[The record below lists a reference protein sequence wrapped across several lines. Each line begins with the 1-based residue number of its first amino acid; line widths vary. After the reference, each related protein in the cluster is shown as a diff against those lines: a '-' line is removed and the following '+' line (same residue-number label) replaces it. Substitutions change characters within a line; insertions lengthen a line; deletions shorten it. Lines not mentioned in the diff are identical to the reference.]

1 MSDQQLAPVQTW
13 LRLFRDWYTEPKL
26 VRAAD
31 EVGTA
36 AAAGYVVLLGR
47 ATSTA
52 GLFPN
57 LESVVDAIRADGIG
71 IGKELAKGIADALIQ
86 SGLLTQ
92 DEDGYR
98 ITDWHLFRAP
108 NNALPPKQRTP
119 APSQAQSR
127 GGVIGGVIGGVT
139 EGERDREKEKREGG
153 DPLKAPMHLEPIET
167 VVLPAKRLATEGE
180 CSHGIA
186 FHPKKI
192 KDGVT
197 IITAD
202 HQVND
207 GQWCRDKPA

>member
-13 LRLFRDWYTEPKL
+13 LRLFRDWYTEPRL

-52 GLFPN
+52 GVFLN

-71 IGKELAKGIADALIQ
+71 IGKELAKGIADALIR

-92 DEDGYR
+92 EGEEYR
-98 ITDWHLFRAP
+98 VTDWHLFRAP
-108 NNALPPKQRTP
+108 NNALPPNQRVP
-119 APSQAQSR
+119 ARSR
-127 GGVIGGVIGGVT
+127 GGVIGGVT
-139 EGERDREKEKREGG
+139 EREKEREKEKRDG
-153 DPLKAPMHLEPIET
+153 DHPLITPSLEAVET
-167 VVLPAKRLATEGE
+167 IILPQKRAATSAE
-180 CSHGIA
+180 CSHGLP
-186 FHPKKI
+186 FHPKSI
-192 KDGVT
+192 KSGVT

-202 HQVND
+202 HKVQD
-207 GQWCRDKPA
+207 GEWCREKPA

>member
-13 LRLFRDWYTEPKL
+13 LRLFRDWYTEPRL

-52 GLFPN
+52 GVFLN

-71 IGKELAKGIADALIQ
+71 IGKELARGIADALIQ

-92 DEDGYR
+92 DGEGYR
-98 ITDWHLFRAP
+98 VTDWHLFRAP
-108 NNALPPKQRTP
+108 ANTVPPRRRSAVQSL
-119 APSQAQSR
+119 APSLAPSLA
-127 GGVIGGVIGGVT
+127 GVT
-139 EGERDREKEKREGG
+139 EREKDREKEKRDG
-153 DPLKAPMHLEPIET
+153 DHPLITPSLEAVET
-167 VVLPAKRLATEGE
+167 IILPQKRAATSAE
-180 CSHGIA
+180 CSHGLPI
-186 FHPKKI
+186 HPKSI
-192 KDGVT
+192 KSGVT

-202 HQVND
+202 HQLRD
-207 GQWCRDKPA
+207 GEWCREKPA

>member
-1 MSDQQLAPVQTW
+1 MSDQQLTPVQTW
-13 LRLFRDWYTEPKL
+13 LRLFRDWYTEPRL

-92 DEDGYR
+92 GEDGYR

-119 APSQAQSR
+119 ARSR
-127 GGVIGGVIGGVT
+127 GGVIGGVT

-153 DPLKAPMHLEPIET
+153 DHSLMPPSLEAVET
-167 VVLPAKRLATEGE
+167 IVLPQKRAATSAE
-180 CSHGIA
+180 CSHGLP
-186 FHPKKI
+186 FHPKSI
-192 KDGVT
+192 KSGVT

-202 HQVND
+202 HQLRD
-207 GQWCRDKPA
+207 GEWCREKPA

>member
-1 MSDQQLAPVQTW
+1 MSDQQLVPVQTW

-57 LESVVDAIRADGIG
+57 LESVVDSIRADSIG
-71 IGKELAKGIADALIQ
+71 IGKELAKGIADALIR
-86 SGLLTQ
+86 SGLLSQ
-92 DEDGYR
+92 VEDGYR

-127 GGVIGGVIGGVT
+127 GGVMGGVT
-139 EGERDREKEKREGG
+139 EGERDREKQKGEGG

-167 VVLPAKRLATEGE
+167 VVLPPKRLATKGE

>member
-47 ATSTA
+47 ATSNA

-92 DEDGYR
+92 GEDGYR

-119 APSQAQSR
+119 ARSR
-127 GGVIGGVIGGVT
+127 GGVIGGVT
-139 EGERDREKEKREGG
+139 EGERDREKEQREGG

-167 VVLPAKRLATEGE
+167 VVLPPKQLAAEGE

-192 KDGVT
+192 KGGVT

-202 HQVND
+202 HQLRD
-207 GQWCRDKPA
+207 GEWCREKPV

>member
-31 EVGTA
+31 EAGTA

-71 IGKELAKGIADALIQ
+71 IGRELAKGIADALIQ
-86 SGLLTQ
+86 SGLLTRV
-92 DEDGYR
+92 EDGYR

-119 APSQAQSR
+119 ARSR
-127 GGVIGGVIGGVT
+127 GGVIGGVT
-139 EGERDREKEKREGG
+139 EGERDRVKEKRDGG

-167 VVLPAKRLATEGE
+167 VMLPPKRLATQGE

-186 FHPKKI
+186 FHPKTI

>member
-13 LRLFRDWYTEPKL
+13 LRLFRDWYTEPRL

-52 GLFPN
+52 GVFPN

-71 IGKELAKGIADALIQ
+71 IGKELAKGIADALIR

-92 DEDGYR
+92 DGEEYR
-98 ITDWHLFRAP
+98 VTDWHLFRAP
-108 NNALPPKQRTP
+108 NNALPPNQRVP
-119 APSQAQSR
+119 ARSR
-127 GGVIGGVIGGVT
+127 GGVT
-139 EGERDREKEKREGG
+139 EREKEREKEKRDG
-153 DPLKAPMHLEPIET
+153 DHPLIAPSLEAVET
-167 VVLPAKRLATEGE
+167 IILPQKRAATSAE
-180 CSHGIA
+180 CSHGLP
-186 FHPKKI
+186 FHPKSI
-192 KDGVT
+192 KSGVT

-202 HQVND
+202 HQLRD
-207 GQWCRDKPA
+207 GEWCREKPA

>member
-92 DEDGYR
+92 GADGYR

-119 APSQAQSR
+119 ARSR
-127 GGVIGGVIGGVT
+127 GGVIGSVT
-139 EGERDREKEKREGG
+139 EGERDREKDQREGG
-153 DPLKAPMHLEPIET
+153 DALKAPTHLDPIET
-167 VVLPAKRLATEGE
+167 VVLPPKQLAAEGE

-192 KDGVT
+192 KGGVT

-202 HQVND
+202 HQLRD
-207 GQWCRDKPA
+207 GEWCREKPV

>member
-13 LRLFRDWYTEPKL
+13 LRLFRDWYTDPRL

-31 EVGTA
+31 EVGTS

-52 GLFPN
+52 GVFPN
-57 LESVVDAIRADGIG
+57 LESVVASIRADGIG
-71 IGKELAKGIADALIQ
+71 IGKQLAKGIADALIR

-92 DEDGYR
+92 VEDGYQ

-119 APSQAQSR
+119 APSPAQSR
-127 GGVIGGVIGGVT
+127 GGVIGGVI
-139 EGERDREKEKREGG
+139 ERKKEREEEKRDG
-153 DPLKAPMHLEPIET
+153 DYSLIPPSLEAVET
-167 VVLPAKRLATEGE
+167 VVLPPRRVATSTE
-180 CSHGIA
+180 CSHGHS
-186 FHPKKI
+186 FHPKSI
-192 KDGVT
+192 KSGVT

-202 HQVND
+202 HQVRD
-207 GQWCRDKPA
+207 GEWCREKPA

>member
-1 MSDQQLAPVQTW
+1 MSDHQLAPVQTW
-13 LRLFRDWYTEPKL
+13 LRLFRDWYTEPRL

-31 EVGTA
+31 EVGT

-71 IGKELAKGIADALIQ
+71 IGKELAKGIADALIR

-92 DEDGYR
+92 VEDGYR

-127 GGVIGGVIGGVT
+127 GGVIGGVT